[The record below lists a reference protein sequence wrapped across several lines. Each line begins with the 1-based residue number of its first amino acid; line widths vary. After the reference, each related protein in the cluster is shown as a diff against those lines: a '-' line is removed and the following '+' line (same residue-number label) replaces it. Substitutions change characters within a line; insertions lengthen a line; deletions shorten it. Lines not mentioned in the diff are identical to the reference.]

1 MQPQL
6 GALTPELSSHYWR
19 SLARICCADNQPESA
34 VHTLLKWTED
44 PFVQTAQLLPNH
56 NDLKLVLRA
65 CCSMQPLV
73 IEASSNSTD
82 TSSGHQAN
90 DVCTAMSAAEMR
102 ATLFRRTRIMS
113 TLLKRFHE
121 DSKVDEEIRSYS
133 LVLRSMSSVGPKKT
147 EAQMWAEASFA
158 YGNMSLT
165 SDWHYARV
173 VSSCLEV
180 RHRLVALSA
189 QQVEETTTLDDLDLV
204 VGAVS
209 NIENVENVENVE
221 NAESSENSDDN
232 DDEEDDTDLVLPTD
246 LNGHLHKENRRTQ
259 QQQKEV
265 VVTLTDS
272 TTTNAMPGHDH
283 LPVHVLSQ
291 RDQKKMQALA
301 KKDEVLQFELAHQ
314 HATLTQLTRVVCQ
327 SRNEGVANGT
337 HSYVSDGTEVRA
349 TTDVESCFAAHAL
362 GGREGLKE
370 LGKKHVVVGETN
382 VHNSSLVERAFRAVF
397 QSYDDMKWMNLPHV
411 RISLFPSVVK
421 LYMET
426 VTPTTACVEILLSVL
441 ACHAS
446 HVRKPKEAQRAKQLL
461 LSVLEL
467 VQRHSLDMN
476 PKGCASAFLAAE
488 KLNTWQVR
496 IEFESTLIQK
506 INVSHFLKN

>member
-6 GALTPELSSHYWR
+6 GDLTPELSSHYWR

-34 VHTLLKWTED
+34 VHTLLKWTKD

-73 IEASSNSTD
+73 IEASSNGTD

-90 DVCTAMSAAEMR
+90 DVRTAMSAAEMR
-102 ATLFRRTRIMS
+102 ATLFRRTQIMS

-189 QQVEETTTLDDLDLV
+189 QQVEEFTTLDDLV

-209 NIENVENVENVE
+209 NKDDGDVENVE

-232 DDEEDDTDLVLPTD
+232 DDKEDDNDLMLPTD
-246 LNGHLHKENRRTQ
+246 LSHLHKENRRTQ
-259 QQQKEV
+259 QEQKEV

-272 TTTNAMPGHDH
+272 TTTKAVSGHDH
-283 LPVHVLSQ
+283 PPMNVLSQ
-291 RDQKKMQALA
+291 RDQKKIQALA
-301 KKDEVLQFELAHQ
+301 KKDEILQFELAHQ

-349 TTDVESCFAAHAL
+349 TTDVESCFAAHAR

-370 LGKKHVVVGETN
+370 LGKKFVVVGETN

-426 VTPTTACVEILLSVL
+426 ATPTTACVEILLSVL

-467 VQRHSLDMN
+467 VQRHSLNIN

-488 KLNTWQVR
+488 KLNPWQVR

-506 INVSHFLKN
+506 INVDHFLKN